1 MRPALDLFF
10 SLTDD
15 QLTFAEFWAY
25 YETFIT
31 ELLPVAESANVKL
44 SVHPNDPP
52 GVRPDGATLGGVGIA
67 VSASSKYVETAVDY
81 CRWVA
86 PEPMINQWKTAYK
99 TDRTHAISH

>member
-10 SLTDD
+10 PPTDD

-44 SVHPNDPP
+44 SVHPNGPP
-52 GVRPDGATLGGVGIA
+52 GSCNSFCAMDCRPN
-67 VSASSKYVETAVDY
+67 
-81 CRWVA
+81 
-86 PEPMINQWKTAYK
+86 P
-99 TDRTHAISH
+99 